1 MPSFPLALVLA
12 GTALAAQTPALVLP
26 QASPR
31 AKVAQ
36 TVGLTEISVVYARPS
51 VHGRKVWGGL
61 VPFGQVWRAGANEN
75 TVVTFSTPVKAGG
88 VALPAGSYG
97 LHMLPTASTWTVMFS
112 TQSQAWGSYSYDP
125 REDAARFTVTP
136 VAAED
141 LDRLAYTFD
150 EVSDAGATLSLRW
163 EKLRVPIRIEVD
175 TNRVVAASLREQLR
189 GLPRFFPEGWAGA
202 ASWCA
207 AHDVNLEEALGWADR
222 SLEMK
227 ETFLGLRTKA
237 LILEKRG
244 DAAAA
249 GTLRARALAL
259 ATEAEVNNMGYAL
272 LGQGKADEALE
283 LFRRNVKDHP
293 DSWNTYDSL
302 AEALAAKGDRAGAVL
317 NYGKALER
325 VKAED
330 QRARIRGELAKLK
343 D

>member
-1 MPSFPLALVLA
+1 MHSFPFVLLLVA
-12 GTALAAQTPALVLP
+12 TALAAQAPPLVLP

-36 TVGLTEISVVYARPS
+36 TVGLTEISVTYARPS

-97 LHMLPTASTWTVMFS
+97 LHMLPTASAWTVMFS

-125 REDAARFTVTP
+125 KEDAARFAVTP
-136 VAAED
+136 VPAED

-150 EVSDAGATLSLRW
+150 EVSDNAATLSLRW
-163 EKLRVPIRIEVD
+163 EKLRLPIRIEVD
-175 TNRVVAASLREQLR
+175 TNQVVAASLREQLR
-189 GLPRFFPEGWAGA
+189 GMPRFYPEGWAGA
-202 ASWCA
+202 AGWCA
-207 AHDVNLEEALGWADR
+207 RHDVNLEEAMGWIDR
-222 SLEMK
+222 SLAMK
-227 ETFLGLRTKA
+227 ATFNGLRTKA
-237 LILEKRG
+237 LLLEKRG
-244 DAAAA
+244 DAAGAA
-249 GTLRARALAL
+249 TFRAQAMTL
-259 ATEAEVNNMGYAL
+259 ATEAEVNNLAYAL
-272 LGQGKADEALE
+272 LGQGKVEEALE

-293 DSWNTYDSL
+293 ESWNAYDSL
-302 AEALAAKGDRAGAVL
+302 AEGLAAKGDKPAAIQ
-317 NYGKALER
+317 NYQKALEM

-343 D
+343 